1 MAVLSQGRTDEHA
14 VNSAAQAVAAS
25 QPPPIA
31 RMRRSLARG
40 PAGFSDSLDAIRR
53 C

>member
-40 PAGFSDSLDAIRR
+40 LAGFSDSLDAIRR